1 MSIRCVPH
9 VIPSEARNLPL
20 RRLPPPPFKGEIK
33 RGALGDALPTQT
45 TNTQSFQI
53 LQILVQNQRT
63 PSQPIIPIIDITVQ
77 NEA

>member
-1 MSIRCVPH
+1 MP
-9 VIPSEARNLPL
+9 
-20 RRLPPPPFKGEIK
+20 
-33 RGALGDALPTQT
+33 LPTQT

-63 PSQPIIPIIDITVQ
+63 LSQAIIPIIDVTVK